1 MAEVVVVT
9 ILDNVLP
16 VVECFRLKGLYF
28 DFDLRAIHLYF
39 VFFSNSDILVTV
51 PVFVIVEF
59 PVSPGFRLGEG

>member
-28 DFDLRAIHLYF
+28 YFDLRAIHYIMF
-39 VFFSNSDILVTV
+39 YSNSDILGTV

-59 PVSPGFRLGEG
+59 PVSSGFGL